1 MKNKRKAT
9 VQFPLERPNDKKFS
23 PKGKKLATKIIRHWR
38 VYLMFVPVA
47 LFYILFSYM
56 PMYGII
62 ISFKDYYASMGIL
75 GSPWVGF
82 KYFEQLFNQTPLFW
96 DALRNTVV
104 ISVLKLAFCFPVP
117 IIMSLFLN
125 ELTHGGYKKFVQT
138 AIYLPNFISWVV
150 ISGIVYELLSVN
162 GGLINNILM
171 ALNIDR
177 ISFLTKPSMF
187 YPILII
193 TDIWKSAGWGTVIY
207 ISAIS
212 GISPELYDAADVDG
226 CGRFGKMWHITLPCI
241 KPTISMMLI
250 LQIGNIMNAGFDQVF
265 NLYNKAVSSVG
276 EILDTLAYNIGIANG
291 LVEKGAALGLF
302 KTIINFVLLLGAN
315 CMSKKLNGVGLYE

>member
-1 MKNKRKAT
+1 MKNSIEIDKNA
-9 VQFPLERPNDKKFS
+9 FSCERR
-23 PKGKKLATKIIRHWR
+23 KGKKRKLWKCILRNWR
-38 VYLMFVPVA
+38 VYVMFIPVA
-47 LFYILFSYM
+47 LFYILFSYT

-62 ISFKDYYASMGIL
+62 IAFKDYYASMGIL

-82 KYFEQLFNQTPLFW
+82 KYFEQLLKQTPQFW

-104 ISVLKLAFCFPVP
+104 ISVLKLCFCFPVP

-125 ELTHGGYKKFVQT
+125 EIVFSKFKKAIQT

-150 ISGIVYELLSVN
+150 ISGIIYELLSVN
-162 GGLINNILM
+162 GGLVNNILM
-171 ALNIDR
+171 ALGLDR
-177 ISFLTKPSMF
+177 VSFLTQPKMF
-187 YPILII
+187 YPILILS
-193 TDIWKSAGWGTVIY
+193 DIWKSAGWGTVIY

-212 GISPELYDAADVDG
+212 GISPELYDAAEVDG
-226 CGRFGKMWHITLPCI
+226 CGRFGKMWRITLPCI
-241 KPTISMMLI
+241 KSTISMMLI

-265 NLYNKAVSSVG
+265 NLYNKAVASVG

-302 KTIINFVLLLGAN
+302 KTVINFVLLIGAN
-315 CMSKKLNGVGLYE
+315 FASKKLNGVGLYE